1 MKGKFWFVAVA
12 SLLLAAGASAQEFGR
27 FRPTYFAGGV
37 PVDAPVGRNTADMKF
52 QIGASV
58 PVARNI
64 LGKDGVDIDFTYTQI
79 SVWDFFA
86 ESSPFRDHSFMP
98 GVRVGVPAGKGSL
111 AFGIEHRSNGRA
123 DALSRSVTYAFAE
136 FRRDVGSGFVLETRL
151 RAGTGWIEETFTQD
165 VYKLY
170 LGYADLVAGYLGD
183 RLEVSLKVTPLL
195 SRYVANVEAAA
206 AWRLGKVS
214 LFAGFNRGY
223 GEALSD
229 WVDDVK
235 PVSRVRVGL
244 LIGKLL

>member
-1 MKGKFWFVAVA
+1 MKGKIVFAAIA

-27 FRPTYFAGGV
+27 FRPTYFAGGI
-37 PVDAPVGRNTADMKF
+37 PIDAPVGRNTSDLKF
-52 QIGASV
+52 QLGASV
-58 PVARNI
+58 PIARDMRGREGLN
-64 LGKDGVDIDFTYTQI
+64 LDFTYCQI
-79 SVWDFFA
+79 SVWDIFT

-98 GVRVGVPAGKGSL
+98 GVRLDVPAGKSSF
-111 AFGIEHRSNGRA
+111 AFGVEHRSNGRS

-136 FRRDVGSGFVLETRL
+136 FRRNVGGGFVMETRL

-165 VYKLY
+165 VYKMY

-206 AWRLGKVS
+206 AWRIGRVS
-214 LFAGFNRGY
+214 LYAGFNRGY

-229 WVDDVK
+229 WVADVK
-235 PVSRVRVGL
+235 PVSRIRIGIMIGNL
-244 LIGKLL
+244 L